1 MKKETAQI
9 AAQECIATDI
19 YSMTLRVSFAEEVKP
34 GQFLSVYSADGA
46 RLLPRPIS
54 ICDVDLNEGTVRLVY
69 RIAGKGTAEFSK
81 LTPGCGIDVLG
92 PLGNGFPVE
101 EFRNQRVLLVGGGIG
116 IPPLYYTAKSL
127 SNPVFAV
134 GYRSETYL
142 LPDISGQ
149 FETHVATEDGSL
161 GTKGNVL
168 DAIRADGIE
177 ADVIFACGPKPMLR
191 ALKEYSKDAGIRCFV
206 SMEERMA
213 CGVGACL
220 GCVTRTVK
228 QDAHSFVKNARICKD
243 GPVFDAEEVDL
254 T

>member
-1 MKKETAQI
+1 MKKETAHV
-9 AAQECIATDI
+9 AAQERIAADI
-19 YSMTLRVSFAEEVKP
+19 MSLVLRVSFAEEVRP
-34 GQFLSVYSADGA
+34 GQFLSVYSADGS

-54 ICDVDLNEGTVRLVY
+54 VCDADQEEGTIRLVY
-69 RIAGKGTAEFSK
+69 RIAGKGTAEFAK
-81 LTPGCGIDVLG
+81 LTPGCGVEVLG

-101 EFRNQRVLLVGGGIG
+101 EFKDKRVLLVGGGIG

-127 SNPVFAV
+127 RDPVFAV

-142 LPDISGQ
+142 LPEISGR
-149 FETHVATEDGSL
+149 FETHIATEDGSL

-168 DAIRADGIE
+168 DAIREDRIAC
-177 ADVIFACGPKPMLR
+177 DVIFACGPKPMLR
-191 ALKEYSKDAGIRCFV
+191 ALKEYAGENNIRCFV

-213 CGVGACL
+213 CGIGACL
-220 GCVTRTVK
+220 GCVARTTK
-228 QDAHSFVKNARICKD
+228 PDAHSHVKNTRICKD

>member
-1 MKKETAQI
+1 MKKETAQV

-19 YSMTLRVSFAEEVKP
+19 YSLTLRVSFAAEVKP

-54 ICDVDLNEGTVRLVY
+54 ICDADLNGGTVRLVY

-81 LTPGCGIDVLG
+81 LTPGCSVDVLG
-92 PLGNGFPVE
+92 PLGNGFPVG
-101 EFRNQRVLLVGGGIG
+101 EFRDQRVLLVGGGIG
-116 IPPLYYTAKSL
+116 IPPLFYTAKSL
-127 SNPVFAV
+127 SNPVFAI

-149 FETHVATEDGSL
+149 FETHIATEDGSL

-168 DAIRADGIE
+168 DVIRADGIE

-191 ALKEYSKDAGIRCFV
+191 ALKEYAEEAGIRCFV

>member
-1 MKKETAQI
+1 MRKETAI
-9 AAQECIATDI
+9 VAAQECIAADI
-19 YSMTLRVSFAEEVKP
+19 YSLTLRVTFAEEVKP

-54 ICDVDLNEGTVRLVY
+54 ICDVDPGEGTVRLVY

-81 LTPGCGIDVLG
+81 LTAGCGLDVLG

-101 EFRNQRVLLVGGGIG
+101 EFRDKRVLLVGGGIG
-116 IPPLYYTAKSL
+116 IPPLYCTAKAL
-127 SNPVFAV
+127 KDPVFAV

-142 LPDISGQ
+142 LSDISGK
-149 FETHVATEDGSL
+149 FETHIATEDGSL

-168 DAIRADGIE
+168 DAIRADSVR

-191 ALKEYSKDAGIRCFV
+191 ALKQYAGENGIRCFV

-220 GCVTRTVK
+220 GCVTRTAA
-228 QDAHSFVKNARICKD
+228 QDAHSYVNNARICKD

>member
-1 MKKETAQI
+1 M
-9 AAQECIATDI
+9 
-19 YSMTLRVSFAEEVKP
+19 
-34 GQFLSVYSADGA
+34 
-46 RLLPRPIS
+46 
-54 ICDVDLNEGTVRLVY
+54 
-69 RIAGKGTAEFSK
+69 
-81 LTPGCGIDVLG
+81 
-92 PLGNGFPVE
+92 E

-127 SNPVFAV
+127 SDPVFAV

-191 ALKEYSKDAGIRCFV
+191 ALKEYSKEAGIRCFV

>member
-1 MKKETAQI
+1 MKKETARI
-9 AAQECIATDI
+9 TAQECIATDI

-81 LTPGCGIDVLG
+81 LAPGCAIDVLG

-127 SNPVFAV
+127 SDPVFAV
-134 GYRSETYL
+134 GYRSE
-142 LPDISGQ
+142 SGY
-149 FETHVATEDGSL
+149 F
-161 GTKGNVL
+161 
-168 DAIRADGIE
+168 
-177 ADVIFACGPKPMLR
+177 
-191 ALKEYSKDAGIRCFV
+191 
-206 SMEERMA
+206 
-213 CGVGACL
+213 
-220 GCVTRTVK
+220 RTVR
-228 QDAHSFVKNARICKD
+228 DACRYGGRFPRNEGQCPRCHS
-243 GPVFDAEEVDL
+243 L
-254 T
+254 